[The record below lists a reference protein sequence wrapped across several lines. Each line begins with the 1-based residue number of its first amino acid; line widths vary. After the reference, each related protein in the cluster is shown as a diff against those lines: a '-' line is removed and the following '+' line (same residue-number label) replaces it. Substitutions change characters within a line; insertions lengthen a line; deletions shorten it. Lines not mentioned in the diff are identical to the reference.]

1 MEAVSP
7 VLPISEGVETIY
19 ATEQPEYT
27 ALPTFRTEKALI
39 SRWKL
44 SEEERRHIAE
54 GGDLFIC
61 VLHFGQPLQ
70 PILPIAAPPAQ
81 ALEMM
86 LRCEAEFG

>member
-7 VLPISEGVETIY
+7 VLPISADVETVY
-19 ATEQPEYT
+19 AKDQPEYA
-27 ALPTFRTEKALI
+27 ALPTFRTDKALI

-70 PILPIAAPPAQ
+70 PILPIAAQPQQ

-86 LRCEAEFG
+86 LRCEAEFS